1 MSIESEFFDAK
12 DIDSEEIEI
21 EDNDSENN
29 DSEDETY
36 LFEPTL
42 VPKFDAARDLDLGAL
57 GHEDETI
64 CKLMLWI
71 YKTEREKQIADSAT
85 FHVDIPFTDSIVHET
100 EYLLVSHADPGF
112 RSTVAISG
120 PDLTIW
126 GIGDGRIAVGISQ
139 DGPFALL
146 PNGMR
151 VYRSPGFLGEMLYIF
166 QW

>member
-42 VPKFDAARDLDLGAL
+42 VPKFDAAKDLDLGAL
-57 GHEDETI
+57 GHVDETI

-100 EYLLVSHADPGF
+100 EYFLVSHADPGF

-126 GIGDGRIAVGISQ
+126 GIGDGRLAVGISQ

-151 VYRSPGFLGEMLYIF
+151 VFRVPGYCNEMLYMF
-166 QW
+166 KL

>member
-1 MSIESEFFDAK
+1 MIRFHRVFVRHRLSTFHYEWDNLRFDPK

-29 DSEDETY
+29 DCEDGTY

-71 YKTEREKQIADSAT
+71 YKTERGKQNR
-85 FHVDIPFTDSIVHET
+85 
-100 EYLLVSHADPGF
+100 GF
-112 RSTVAISG
+112 C
-120 PDLTIW
+120 
-126 GIGDGRIAVGISQ
+126 GISY
-139 DGPFALL
+139 GYP
-146 PNGMR
+146 
-151 VYRSPGFLGEMLYIF
+151 IH
-166 QW
+166 